1 MDLILTES
9 GAAMQK
15 YVLALDQGTTGSTAL
30 IFDADLNIVARANVE
45 FPQHFPKPSWVE
57 HDLEDVW
64 ASVCKSVKDAFAASG
79 VNPASIAAI
88 GITNQRETT
97 CVWDKATG
105 KPVSRAIVWQDRR
118 TAEHCNKLKKAGL
131 EKAVQKKTGLLL
143 DPYFSATKLA
153 WILKENKL
161 EAQAKQGKLA
171 FGTIETFL
179 LNRLSG
185 GHFTDVTNASRTLLM
200 DIKKCAWDDDMLKLF
215 KIPRALL
222 PEIVPT
228 SGDIGKTKGFL
239 NIPDGTPITGLIG
252 DQQAALFGSA
262 CFERGSAKC
271 TYGTGA
277 FVLVNTGKDPV
288 ISKHRLLTTVVWQ
301 VGKETTYGLE
311 GSAFIA
317 GAAVQWLR
325 DGMKMISK
333 SSEVETLAS
342 SVPDSDGVLL
352 VPAFSGMGAPHWLA
366 GATGLVTGI
375 TRRTSSAHLARAAL
389 EGVAYQIGEL
399 VTAMGKDYGRPI
411 KPIKAD
417 GGAAANDLLMQF
429 QADLLGVEVVRSK
442 ILETTALG
450 AGLQAGLAIGFWKNM
465 AEIKAKVTAASVFTP
480 KMKASVRKACLAR
493 WDRAMQAVRL
503 LAE

>member
-1 MDLILTES
+1 
-9 GAAMQK
+9 MQK

-30 IFDADLNIVARANVE
+30 IFDADLKIVARANVE
-45 FPQHFPKPSWVE
+45 FPQHFPRPSWVE
-57 HDLEDVW
+57 HDLEEVW
-64 ASVCKSVKDAFAASG
+64 ASVCKSVRDAFATSG
-79 VNPASIAAI
+79 VSPASIAAI

-97 CVWDKATG
+97 CVWDRATG

-118 TAEHCNKLKKAGL
+118 TAEHCNTLKRRGL
-131 EKAVQKKTGLLL
+131 EKAIQRKTGLLL
-143 DPYFSATKLA
+143 DPYFSATKLG
-153 WILKENKL
+153 WILKEHGL
-161 EAQAKQGKLA
+161 TAAAKQGKLA
-171 FGTIETFL
+171 FGTIESFL
-179 LNRLSG
+179 LHRLSG
-185 GHFTDVTNASRTLLM
+185 EHLTDVTNASRTLLM
-200 DIKKCAWDDDMLKLF
+200 DIKKCAWDEDMLKLF
-215 KIPRALL
+215 KIPRTLL

-228 SGDIGKTKGFL
+228 SSEVGKTKGFL
-239 NIPDGTPITGLIG
+239 DIPDGTPITGLIG

-277 FVLVNTGKDPV
+277 FVLVNTGKAPV

-301 VGKETTYGLE
+301 MGKETTYGLE

-325 DGMKMISK
+325 DGMKMIAK
-333 SSEVETLAS
+333 SAEVETLAS

-399 VTAMGKDYGRPI
+399 VTAMGKDYGRAI

-429 QADLLGVEVVRSK
+429 QADLLGVEVQRSTL
-442 ILETTALG
+442 LETTALG
-450 AGLQAGLAIGFWKNM
+450 AGLQAGLAIGFWKNL
-465 AEIKAKVTAASVFTP
+465 AEIKKKVTISHTFAP
-480 KMKASVRKACLAR
+480 KIKVPERKRLLAR
-493 WDRAMQAVRL
+493 WDRAMRAVKL